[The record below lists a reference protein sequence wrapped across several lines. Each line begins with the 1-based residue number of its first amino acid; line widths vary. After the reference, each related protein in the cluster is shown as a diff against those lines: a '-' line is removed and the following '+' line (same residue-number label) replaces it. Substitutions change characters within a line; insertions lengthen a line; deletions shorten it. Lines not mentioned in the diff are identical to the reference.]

1 MKCIIKKCL
10 LDLVTNICVAVV
22 NILQNKDKFDLDYH
36 QFIDKNECA
45 RA

>member
-1 MKCIIKKCL
+1 MTDYQFFLKEG
-10 LDLVTNICVAVV
+10 
-22 NILQNKDKFDLDYH
+22 NKDKFDLDYH